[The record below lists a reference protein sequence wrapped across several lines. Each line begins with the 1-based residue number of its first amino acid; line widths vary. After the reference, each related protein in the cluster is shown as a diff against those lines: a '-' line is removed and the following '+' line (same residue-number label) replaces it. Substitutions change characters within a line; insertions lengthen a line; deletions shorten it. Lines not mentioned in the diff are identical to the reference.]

1 MITIPKGADAMS
13 LLQNSEAKYVII
25 GIPEDIG
32 IRANFG
38 DQEQL
43 QHGNCIKILPTYSII
58 VFVKGAKLLF

>member
-1 MITIPKGADAMS
+1 M
-13 LLQNSEAKYVII
+13 LVFLQNSEAKYVII

-38 DQEQL
+38 RPGAASAWETA
-43 QHGNCIKILPTYSII
+43 IKKYITTYSII

>member
-13 LLQNSEAKYVII
+13 FLQNSEAKYVII

-38 DQEQL
+38 DQGSFSMKL
-43 QHGNCIKILPTYSII
+43 RLKYCQHT
-58 VFVKGAKLLF
+58 A

>member
-13 LLQNSEAKYVII
+13 FLQNSEAKYVII

-43 QHGNCIKILPTYSII
+43 QHG
-58 VFVKGAKLLF
+58 KLRLKYCQHTA

>member
-1 MITIPKGADAMS
+1 MLCLSTKF
-13 LLQNSEAKYVII
+13 EAKYVII

-43 QHGNCIKILPTYSII
+43 QHGKLRLKILPTYSII